1 MTTKSGNI
9 LYVRGHK
16 REVVFYPLVSSLSA
30 LQSYADQIQ
39 TLTNAGTED
48 VSFTQTEELSRPES
62 PIPVEDTDVEARIS
76 LRRTNP
82 DPEEYPYRQ
91 VHIPAPKQ
99 SMFEFID
106 GKGYRV
112 KETIGQQVAT
122 AYSIMTGKTFEF
134 VNGWLCGGSA

>member
-1 MTTKSGNI
+1 MTKSGNI
-9 LYVRGHK
+9 LYVRGYK
-16 REVVFYPLVSSLSA
+16 REVVFYPLVTSLA
-30 LQSYADQIQ
+30 AIQTFADEIQ

-48 VSFTQTEELSRPES
+48 VTFSQTEELNRPES
-62 PIPVEDTDVEARIS
+62 SIPIEDTELEARIS

-82 DPEEYPYRQ
+82 EPDEYPYRQ

-112 KETIGQQVAT
+112 KDIIGEQVAT
-122 AYSIMTGKTFEF
+122 AYSTLSGKTFEF
-134 VNGWLCGGSA
+134 VNGWLCGG